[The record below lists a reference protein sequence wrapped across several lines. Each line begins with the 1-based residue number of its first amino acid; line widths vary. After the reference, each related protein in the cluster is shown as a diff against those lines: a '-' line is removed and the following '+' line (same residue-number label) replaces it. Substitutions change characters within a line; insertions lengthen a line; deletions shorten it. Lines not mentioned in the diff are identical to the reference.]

1 MIKDIQKKVEKV
13 KQNDEFFVYVTGERR
28 KKKKKTIAI
37 LFFSKSKNVAKN
49 DDSLSHCIKFH

>member
-28 KKKKKTIAI
+28 KKKKNDRYS
-37 LFFSKSKNVAKN
+37 FF
-49 DDSLSHCIKFH
+49 F